1 MKISNNDAAGVVRG
15 YLSALARGD
24 ESSAASYL
32 SAGLPSEKFMSPAAK
47 VNSVTSTKNSDGSFK
62 VSADIQ
68 TPTGEYFETFT
79 VQTGAN
85 GLQITDHTAIKP

>member
-1 MKISNNDAAGVVRG
+1 MRG

-32 SAGLPSEKFMSPAAK
+32 SAGLPTEKFMSPDAK
-47 VNSVTSTKNSDGSFK
+47 VTSVTSTKNGDGSFK

-79 VQTGAN
+79 VQTGSN